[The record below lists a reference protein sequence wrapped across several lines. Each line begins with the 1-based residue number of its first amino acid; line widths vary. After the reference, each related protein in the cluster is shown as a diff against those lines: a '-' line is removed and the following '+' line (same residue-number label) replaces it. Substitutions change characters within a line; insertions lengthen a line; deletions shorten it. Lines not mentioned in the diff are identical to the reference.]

1 VSSYFRYDAAL
12 QRHVSTLLGAERFA
26 PYLTDGTGDVGD
38 ALKLY
43 VWNASLSA
51 AFLAPLGAVEV
62 ALRKALSDALTS
74 SFTIPWHD
82 DPAFLGLDATGSF
95 VSRIAA
101 AKGYIGRGRPPRPVT
116 TGRIVAELGLSFWV
130 SLLRPAHNRTLW
142 PHLRGAFVRY
152 THRKSIMKFLE
163 PLPAFRNRS
172 AHHEPI
178 YSRRPHEIYAGLLEV
193 AAMVSPE
200 LPPWIEH
207 HSRVRQCLS
216 DGPNGTSL
224 RF

>member
-1 VSSYFRYDAAL
+1 MPSYFRYDAAL
-12 QRHVSTLLGAERFA
+12 QRHVSDLLGTERFA
-26 PYLTDGTGDVGD
+26 PYLTNGTGDIGD

-62 ALRKALSDALTS
+62 ALRNALNEALTS
-74 SFTIPWHD
+74 SFAMPWHD
-82 DPAFLGLDATGSF
+82 DPAFLGLDADF
-95 VSRIAA
+95 ASRIAA
-101 AKGYIGRGRPPRPVT
+101 AKGYIGRARPPRSVT

-142 PHLRGAFVRY
+142 PRLRGAFVRY
-152 THRKSIMKFLE
+152 THRKSVMKSLE
-163 PLPAFRNRS
+163 PLPAFRNRI

-178 YSRRPHEIYAGLLEV
+178 YGRRPNEIYAALLEV
-193 AAMVSPE
+193 AAMLSPD
-200 LPPWIEH
+200 LPRWIEH

-216 DGPNGTSL
+216 DGPHGTSL